1 MKIKT
6 RNAVA
11 AFGGSLAMLSAI
23 RGVAHADQLSAD
35 RKRNQKPPSD
45 RIEQMRNFRSK
56 LNLTCFL
63 PNHHRSYQ

>member
-23 RGVAHADQLSAD
+23 RRASCDIY
-35 RKRNQKPPSD
+35 N
-45 RIEQMRNFRSK
+45 
-56 LNLTCFL
+56 T
-63 PNHHRSYQ
+63 HRSRVIDPSVAAVRPPR